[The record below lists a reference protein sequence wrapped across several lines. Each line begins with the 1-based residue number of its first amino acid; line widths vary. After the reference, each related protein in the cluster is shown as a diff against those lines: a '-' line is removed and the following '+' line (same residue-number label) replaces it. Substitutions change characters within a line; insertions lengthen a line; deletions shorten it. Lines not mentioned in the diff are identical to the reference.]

1 MSVELIH
8 PEMAGVKKSVIKAE
22 IGKKFKASE
31 DRIAV
36 FGLKAKFG
44 GGKSTGFVSV
54 YDDMDARNKYD
65 TKSQLYR
72 DKIVARPKK
81 QSRKLAKEI
90 KGKRLRVKGT
100 AKAKCV
106 AGKKKK

>member
-1 MSVELIH
+1 
-8 PEMAGVKKSVIKAE
+8 MAGVKKSVIKAE

-72 DKIVARPKK
+72 VGIHNKTLSNAIFAKLPAIGCSWTKKVIV
-81 QSRKLAKEI
+81 
-90 KGKRLRVKGT
+90 
-100 AKAKCV
+100 
-106 AGKKKK
+106 